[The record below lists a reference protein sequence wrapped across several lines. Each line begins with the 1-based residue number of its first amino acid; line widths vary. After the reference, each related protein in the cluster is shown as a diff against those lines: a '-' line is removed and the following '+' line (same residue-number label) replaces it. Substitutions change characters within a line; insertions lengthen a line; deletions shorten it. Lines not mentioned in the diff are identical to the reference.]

1 MGGYAKIL
9 LFVITLFLTLVGGSV
24 VAQDEEEQ
32 PILMFSGKIT
42 NSSGGKLAGVS
53 VEFFRDNV
61 SFKTV
66 STASSGKYSPVE
78 AEYGH
83 IYKVVFTK
91 DGYVSKSV
99 VIDAKKGF
107 FAEDISEKKTYL
119 DELGTSLITQQP
131 NIDYG
136 VITNRPVAKAHIDP
150 ATGHLDFDFGYI
162 KTRKKEIDKF
172 IAALANADNENEQKF
187 TQLVKAGD
195 NAVGSE
201 QYDNAIV
208 KYKEALKIKDDK
220 NVSAKITDAENK
232 LKELE
237 EQKAINEEFKRVIKK
252 GDQLL
257 ASNDFDAAIVEYNN
271 AKGIKPNDSLPDE
284 KIKAVKD
291 KQKLADDAALF
302 KEYNDKMR
310 QADIQF
316 KANKLPEAE
325 DLYKEASQIKP
336 SEKAPKDKI
345 AEIQALLKSRKEL
358 EEIIKAWPDKDGKS
372 SNPEVYENWL
382 EMQKQYPYDMFIGV
396 WDKYTKDDKLH

>member
-162 KTRKKEIDKF
+162 
-172 IAALANADNENEQKF
+172 
-187 TQLVKAGD
+187 
-195 NAVGSE
+195 
-201 QYDNAIV
+201 
-208 KYKEALKIKDDK
+208 YK
-220 NVSAKITDAENK
+220 NT
-232 LKELE
+232 
-237 EQKAINEEFKRVIKK
+237 
-252 GDQLL
+252 
-257 ASNDFDAAIVEYNN
+257 
-271 AKGIKPNDSLPDE
+271 
-284 KIKAVKD
+284 
-291 KQKLADDAALF
+291 
-302 KEYNDKMR
+302 
-310 QADIQF
+310 
-316 KANKLPEAE
+316 
-325 DLYKEASQIKP
+325 
-336 SEKAPKDKI
+336 
-345 AEIQALLKSRKEL
+345 
-358 EEIIKAWPDKDGKS
+358 
-372 SNPEVYENWL
+372 
-382 EMQKQYPYDMFIGV
+382 
-396 WDKYTKDDKLH
+396 